1 MTSTL
6 TMNGSDKN
14 GAFPSE
20 LFESEVEVSPGIFLI
35 KRKTQSPPAAIAAQL
50 PHVSG
55 TGSVAGGVM
64 HGIVTQTDNLEFLAQ
79 EADRLKHS
87 VELLLKTNA
96 ELREYSSTDPDCAEA
111 SMNGLD
117 SCAIQ
122 ENVTVI
128 DRQMRMIKAIN
139 NRSQQLMDMLESAD
153 SKATP
158 QSCFTST
165 LGQSST
171 GPQLTPENMMD
182 EQLDA
187 TVQDDDEGVYL

>member
-111 SMNGLD
+111 
-117 SCAIQ
+117 IQ